1 LTLGYRPAGD
11 GLLLDLEYRRDMSNK
26 PYFLTSTLGVLAN
39 DQPTIGFG
47 VVWWFGQKQ
56 GSW

>member
-39 DQPTIGFG
+39 SQPTIGFG
-47 VVWWFGQKQ
+47 AVWWFGQKQ

>member
-1 LTLGYRPAGD
+1 
-11 GLLLDLEYRRDMSNK
+11 LEYRRDMSNK

-39 DQPTIGFG
+39 SQPTIGFG
-47 VVWWFGQKQ
+47 AVWWFGQKQ